1 MAFTLDMLNA
11 LDKAIAAGVTQVMY
25 GNKIVMYKTTAEML
39 RVRALMAEELGLKK
53 SSSNRKYGEF
63 NKGTS

>member
-63 NKGTS
+63 NKGTQ

>member
-11 LDKAIAAGVTQVMY
+11 LDKAIASGVTQVMY

-39 RVRALMAEELGLKK
+39 RVRSLMAEELGLKK
-53 SSSNRKYGEF
+53 SSGNRKFAEF
-63 NKGTS
+63 KKGT